1 MSREEETDRSPDGK
15 RPFFQCDGPLA
26 AGSVPRIGIVGGHG
40 RMGRWFARLLEEAGL
55 PVSLADRDTP
65 LCPED
70 LAASCD
76 VVIVSVPM
84 DVFPEIVASIGPI
97 MPEHAFLTDLCSLK
111 RTQVATMLAHSTCAV
126 MGTHPLFGPGEESLA
141 GRRIALCPGRGKRW
155 LSWWDGFL
163 AGRGAITHIVEADT
177 HDRIMAWV
185 QALNHYLLLSMGKA
199 IQEEGLDLALLQAL
213 ATPSFELQMRI
224 VSRLAVQDPEL
235 YATIQMDNPHT
246 DEVLAR
252 FSTEAERIRGCI
264 RTRDR
269 DLFIR
274 IFKEVQDLGRRL
286 FQEGESP
293 RV

>member
-1 MSREEETDRSPDGK
+1 
-15 RPFFQCDGPLA
+15 
-26 AGSVPRIGIVGGHG
+26 
-40 RMGRWFARLLEEAGL
+40 MGRWFARLFEEAGL
-55 PVSLADRDTP
+55 PVLLADRDTS
-65 LCPED
+65 LRPED

-97 MPEHAFLTDLCSLK
+97 MPEQAFLTDLCSLK
-111 RTQVATMLAHSTCAV
+111 RTQVATMLAHSSCAV
-126 MGTHPLFGPGEESLA
+126 VGSHPLFGPGEESLA

-155 LSWWDGFL
+155 LSWWEGFL
-163 AGRGAITHIVEADT
+163 AGRGGITHIVEADT

-199 IQEEGLDLALLQAL
+199 IQEEGMDLALLQAL

-246 DEVLAR
+246 DEILAL
-252 FSTEAERIRGCI
+252 FSKEAERIRECI
-264 RTRDR
+264 KTRDR

-274 IFKEVQDLGRRL
+274 IFREVQDMGRRL
-286 FQEGESP
+286 FQESEAP
-293 RV
+293 HV